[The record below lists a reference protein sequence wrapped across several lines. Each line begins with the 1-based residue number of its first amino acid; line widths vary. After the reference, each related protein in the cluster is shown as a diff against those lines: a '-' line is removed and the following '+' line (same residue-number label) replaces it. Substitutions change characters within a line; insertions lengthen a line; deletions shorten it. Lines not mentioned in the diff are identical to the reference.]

1 MDSLTQGRILE
12 LGFGTGHMLLELL
25 REEHSVVG
33 LDASQQ
39 MARITRRRV
48 QRAGFISPVCQ
59 GRAQA
64 LPFPASTFSAVLS
77 MFPSEYISD
86 PAVLG
91 EVARVLAPG
100 GKLVALLGV
109 IDLQGATQP
118 RNSFVRLVDALV
130 QLLYRLTGES
140 VAAQGPSETPLEDLL
155 GQCGLR
161 GRLETVQLPRA
172 RLLRLSATKPRPGA

>member
-33 LDASQQ
+33 LDASRQ
-39 MARITRRRV
+39 MARLTRRRV
-48 QRAGFISPVCQ
+48 QRAGFVSPVCQ

-64 LPFPASTFSAVLS
+64 LPFPASTFSTVLS

-100 GKLVALLGV
+100 GKLIALLGV

-140 VAAQGPSETPLEDLL
+140 VAGQGPTETPLGDLL
-155 GQCGLR
+155 GQCGLQ